1 MLSAFK
7 AQAVMVLK
15 FTYVFPHLSKCVSV
29 CVRHVRQFQFFPH
42 FTDGNTESEVKHL
55 HLKSQCVVQARFLWN
70 RDSVQCSLNFSVLKS
85 GSQDAQKLWASALLM

>member
-15 FTYVFPHLSKCVSV
+15 FTYVFPHLECVYV
-29 CVRHVRQFQFFPH
+29 CVRYVRQFHFFPH

-55 HLKSQCVVQARFLWN
+55 HLKSQCVSKHVFCGTETMPNAA
-70 RDSVQCSLNFSVLKS
+70 SI
-85 GSQDAQKLWASALLM
+85 SQY